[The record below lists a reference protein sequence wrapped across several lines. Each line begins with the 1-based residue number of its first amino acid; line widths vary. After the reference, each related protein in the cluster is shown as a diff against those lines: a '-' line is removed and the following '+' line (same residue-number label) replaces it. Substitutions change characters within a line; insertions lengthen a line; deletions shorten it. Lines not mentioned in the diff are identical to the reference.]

1 MSISIFIF
9 FKYNFND
16 LKSKGIKEF
25 IQKLGLL
32 TYGIYIIHPFV
43 IDELNIR
50 IKLNTLSF
58 EPLYSVPINSFI
70 IFLISLLLVYF
81 IKLIPSNY
89 QYIL

>member
-16 LKSKGIKEF
+16 LKSKGIKAF

-58 EPLYSVPINSFI
+58 NR
-70 IFLISLLLVYF
+70 SL
-81 IKLIPSNY
+81 PE
-89 QYIL
+89 